1 MRITKHPE
9 ERKQE
14 ILETAL
20 GLFEEKGIQK
30 TSMNDIAETMGVA
43 KGLIYYYFRSKEELV
58 EAVVKSFSE
67 GVEKEI
73 KTLLSMEGL
82 SFHRR
87 LGQVVKVFFLSI
99 QEHPALMNI
108 TPKNPGLF
116 ELVKTSLSE
125 LALRHAKVLLQKG
138 VEEGYLNL
146 QYPDYML
153 KILIHGI
160 ADLYVEGVTDPVVHC
175 TLIEEALGLKRGTLL
190 QEFRFQEG
198 L

>member
-20 GLFEEKGIQK
+20 RLFEEKGIQK

-58 EAVVKSFSE
+58 AAVVESFSE

-73 KTLLSMEGL
+73 RTLLSMEGL
-82 SFHRR
+82 SFHTR
-87 LGQVVKVFFLSI
+87 LAQVVKVFFLSI
-99 QEHPALMNI
+99 QEHPAIMSI

-125 LALRHAKVLLQKG
+125 LALRHAKVLLQTG

-146 QYPDYML
+146 KYPDYML

-160 ADLYVEGVTDPVVHC
+160 ADLYVEGVTDPRVHC
-175 TLIEEALGLKRGTLL
+175 ILIEEALGLKAGTILK
-190 QEFRFQEG
+190 EFG
-198 L
+198 Y